1 MINVSQDK
9 IDTFCYERRWYSFPR
24 RFGTVVTDKKNLEL
38 IQIYDGRY
46 KVQGYGFGSIPEN
59 KSLVV
64 ILG

>member
-9 IDTFCYERRWYSFPR
+9 IDTFCYKREWYLFSR
-24 RFGTVVTDKKNLEL
+24 RFGTVVTDEKNLEL
-38 IQIYDGRY
+38 IQIYDGKY
-46 KVQGYGFGSIPEN
+46 KVQGYGFESIPEN